1 MLSSKVYFCLQEITG
16 LNGMYFSGNRFN
28 YLELVLSYFTDLTP
42 FIPPMVEARVE
53 ATSKRLHFW
62 NRIGRLI
69 TIVFLCNILLIIKQT
84 DGLTFM
90 IKQLK
95 NVFFSFYKKNAYFCY
110 CDILQGEK
118 VVGRFDL
125 RTMTSINYKQL
136 WLTDFLK
143 IVLEIVQLI

>member
-1 MLSSKVYFCLQEITG
+1 MLTSKVYFSLKEITG

-95 NVFFSFYKKNAYFCY
+95 NVFFSFYKKMLIFCCSY
-110 CDILQGEK
+110 IL
-118 VVGRFDL
+118 
-125 RTMTSINYKQL
+125 
-136 WLTDFLK
+136 
-143 IVLEIVQLI
+143 